1 MSDELVVGGAD
12 EALDAALSKELG
24 TFNDAATQIEQ
35 RELTIAVRDDAG
47 QLVAGISGWTWGT
60 CAGIAMLWVHADHRG
75 ERWGSRLM
83 RAAEDE
89 ARRRGCLQMT
99 VSSFTFQAPGFYE
112 RQGYV
117 EQWRLEG
124 LPVEGSAD
132 VYFRKALGQA

>member
-12 EALDAALSKELG
+12 DALDAELSKELG
-24 TFNDAATQIEQ
+24 AFNDAATATEQ
-35 RELTIAVRDDAG
+35 RELTIAVRG
-47 QLVAGISGWTWGT
+47 ERGELVAGISGWTWGT
-60 CAGIAMLWVHADHRG
+60 CAGIAMLWVHGDHRG

-89 ARRRGCLQMT
+89 ARRRGCVQMT

-117 EQWRLEG
+117 EQWRMDG

-132 VYFRKALGQA
+132 VYFRKAL